1 MCQLTQVLLMNINQ
15 LKSFVEVVRND
26 FNITNAAEKLYTSQ
40 PTISK
45 QLKILEDELSV
56 SLFVRKNNNLLA
68 LSPMGKEVHKI
79 ASDILGQVDKI
90 KSIVAEEDRNKKV
103 DLHIATTH
111 TQIRYSLPNVI
122 DHFRRYYP
130 NISLHFHQGAP
141 AQLAEMVK
149 NGDVDFAIATESMHL
164 YEDLITLPCYRWTR
178 SLLVPYDHPLA
189 SLPDD
194 QQVTIEQLGQYPLI
208 TYVFGF
214 TRGSKLDKVFYKN
227 HLKPQVALTATD
239 TEIRSGN
246 P

>member
-1 MCQLTQVLLMNINQ
+1 MNINQ

-149 NGDVDFAIATESMHL
+149 MAMSIL
-164 YEDLITLPCYRWTR
+164 RLPQNRCIYMK
-178 SLLVPYDHPLA
+178 
-189 SLPDD
+189 
-194 QQVTIEQLGQYPLI
+194 I
-208 TYVFGF
+208 
-214 TRGSKLDKVFYKN
+214 
-227 HLKPQVALTATD
+227 
-239 TEIRSGN
+239 
-246 P
+246 